1 MIILD
6 THAWLWWANESP
18 KLSTKANEIIQA
30 ADLIGIPAICCWEIA
45 MLATKSRIE
54 LSMDILDW
62 IDLALKR
69 PKIQLLPLTPT
80 IAVKSP
86 QLPGDFHGDPADRLI
101 VATSLIHQSPL
112 VSKDQKIQDWDY
124 IKVIW

>member
-6 THAWLWWANESP
+6 THALLWWANEST
-18 KLSTKANEIIQA
+18 KLSPKANAAIQE
-30 ADLIGIPAICCWEIA
+30 ADIIGIPAICCWEIA
-45 MLATKSRIE
+45 MLATKSRIQ

-80 IAVKSP
+80 IAVKAT
-86 QLPGDFHGDPADRLI
+86 QLPGNFHGDPAD
-101 VATSLIHQSPL
+101 
-112 VSKDQKIQDWDY
+112 
-124 IKVIW
+124 